1 MTEKSKAEIYEQM
14 KIRAVL
20 KLAKKQG
27 RKVKV
32 VINGKE
38 FIV

>member
-1 MTEKSKAEIYEQM
+1 MNKTKAEVYEQE

-20 KLAKKQG
+20 KLAKQQG
-27 RKVKV
+27 RKVKL

-38 FIV
+38 FMV